1 LDVGRVKSNGWP
13 SAPAIAPETSLH
25 SALILQESIELLDA
39 FTQSLLLIT
48 SAELGDKSFLI
59 TMILALRHPRRW
71 VFIGTTLALAIM
83 TVLSVVVGRVFTV
96 VDLNYLRYAESILFL
111 FFGLKLLYRGWKMS
125 PHDTGGELAEAEA
138 EVEKADRKLGNP
150 SPMKMVLEAFTLI
163 FIAEWGDRTQFATIA
178 LAAANNPVGVSIG
191 AILGHTIC
199 AAIAVI
205 AGRSIAARI
214 SERSIML
221 IGGGL
226 FVIFGILALFQ
237 H

>member
-1 LDVGRVKSNGWP
+1 MLHIYLDVGQVKST
-13 SAPAIAPETSLH
+13 APETSLH
-25 SALILQESIELLDA
+25 SELILQESIELLEA

-59 TMILALRHPRRW
+59 TMILAFRHPRRW

-83 TVLSVVVGRVFTV
+83 TVLSVLVGLIFTV

-111 FFGLKLLYRGWKMS
+111 FFGLKLLYQGWKMS
-125 PHDTGGELAEAEA
+125 PNEAGGELAEAEA
-138 EVEKADRKLGNP
+138 EVEKAERKFGSP
-150 SPMKMVLEAFTLI
+150 SPTKMVLEAFTLI

-214 SERSIML
+214 SERSITL

>member
-1 LDVGRVKSNGWP
+1 ML
-13 SAPAIAPETSLH
+13 E
-25 SALILQESIELLDA
+25 A

-83 TVLSVVVGRVFTV
+83 TVLSVLVGRVLTV
-96 VDLNYLRYAESILFL
+96 ADASYLRYAESILFL
-111 FFGLKLLYRGWKMS
+111 FFGLKLLYAGWKMS
-125 PHDTGGELAEAEA
+125 PGDSGELAEAEA
-138 EVEKADRKLGNP
+138 EVEIADRKLGKP
-150 SPMKMVLEAFTLI
+150 SPLKMVLEAFTLI

-178 LAAANNPVGVSIG
+178 LAAANNPVGVTIG
-191 AILGHTIC
+191 ATLGHTIC
-199 AAIAVI
+199 AAIAVV

-214 SERSIML
+214 SERAIMT

-226 FVIFGILALFQ
+226 FAIFGVLALFQ
-237 H
+237 R